1 MIIGGVLKTRVVKH
15 HPMGEANNSLHTN
28 RHTDILRSVADLC
41 NIHVLVYMTDCAEG
55 LRTSVPSLHSVIT
68 PSDSHSSFDV
78 ASHFR
83 HVGTPLS
90 GKSMHTAT
98 NTIIISHKVSVNNL
112 SGIKIPHTEMTVRLI
127 GFLSKG
133 PTFHAFHKISE
144 VLLKGFPRKT
154 FENSSS

>member
-1 MIIGGVLKTRVVKH
+1 MYCTLSHMQLCKLWWYRVLTDASALDIPIGGMIIGGVLKTRVVKH

-28 RHTDILRSVADLC
+28 RHTDILRSVADFC
-41 NIHVLVYMTDCAEG
+41 NIHVLVMTDCAEG

-83 HVGTPLS
+83 HVGTHLS

-98 NTIIISHKVSVNNL
+98 NTISVTKFLWTISAVLKYHIHKNDC
-112 SGIKIPHTEMTVRLI
+112 
-127 GFLSKG
+127 
-133 PTFHAFHKISE
+133 
-144 VLLKGFPRKT
+144 
-154 FENSSS
+154 